1 MRNEQRFTDGVAH
14 LRMYVTEHG
23 HGQVPRSYVSA
34 DGFRLG
40 RWIAV
45 KRAAIRSNNPAMT
58 PERVAVLLAAG
69 FVLDAQPRPHGPT
82 SLHRRQWDTGLAHL
96 AAYAAEHGHADVPR
110 RYTNR
115 DGFALGMW
123 VQTRRKEYRA
133 GRLTDSDR
141 IATLNQLGFVWE
153 SGRRGG
159 FTTSRPQP
167 DPAPTVESETP
178 EEDLEESR

>member
-45 KRAAIRSNNPAMT
+45 KRAAVRSNNPAMT

-82 SLHRRQWDTGLAHL
+82 NLHRRQWDTGLAHL

-115 DGFALGMW
+115 EGFALGMW

-141 IATLNQLGFVWE
+141 IAALNQLGFVWE

-159 FTTSRPQP
+159 FTTTRPQL
-167 DPAPTVESETP
+167 DPTSAVEGETP